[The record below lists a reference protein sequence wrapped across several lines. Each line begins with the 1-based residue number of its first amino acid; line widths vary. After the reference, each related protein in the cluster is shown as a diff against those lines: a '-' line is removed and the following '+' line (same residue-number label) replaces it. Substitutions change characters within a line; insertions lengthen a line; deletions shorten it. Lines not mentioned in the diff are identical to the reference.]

1 MDDVR
6 KRVQKRFPELNR
18 NQRALIQHL
27 LSHYEDFI
35 FLSVEEAANSL
46 GVHKSTLVRLAQK
59 LGYKGYP
66 EFRSALQDLYRR
78 EVSPS
83 PKLGR
88 ALAEVRSD
96 DLFKQLV
103 ETEIA
108 YLRESTS
115 TIRSEDI
122 RRAAELILGA
132 RRVFICG
139 RGPQGPLTELFAFRL
154 RRFHLDVYPVPE
166 EGRGILE
173 KLQLLTKDDVLVI
186 YSFLFIPQD
195 YLNAL
200 ALARE
205 VGCPTILITD
215 TIAKDMVRDA
225 AVVLA
230 ARRGPATIYHTNIV
244 PLAIQTAIVLQIAK
258 LRAPEVLK
266 HLERLQELRRRFG
279 YEYSFFSSQQ
289 GPQNFPPGRSRAEP
303 SD

>member
-1 MDDVR
+1 MEDVR
-6 KRVQKRFPELNR
+6 WRFQKKLVELNQ
-18 NQRALIQHL
+18 NQRILVQHL
-27 LSHYEDFI
+27 LDHYEDFI
-35 FLSVEEAANSL
+35 FLSVEEAAQIL

-66 EFRSALQDLYRR
+66 DFRYALQDLYKK
-78 EVSPS
+78 EVSPGR
-83 PKLGR
+83 KLGR
-88 ALAEVRSD
+88 TLAEVHPD
-96 DLFKQLV
+96 DLFKQVV
-103 ETEIA
+103 ETEIS
-108 YLRESTS
+108 YLEEATG
-115 TIRSEDI
+115 TIKNEDI
-122 RRAAELILGA
+122 HRAAELILGA

-200 ALARE
+200 ALARDM
-205 VGCPTILITD
+205 GCPTILITD
-215 TIAKDMVRDA
+215 PVAKDMVHDV

-258 LRAPEVLK
+258 LRSPEVLQR
-266 HLERLQELRRRFG
+266 LERLQELRRRFG
-279 YEYSFFSSQQ
+279 YEYSLLPYQQ
-289 GPQNFPPGRSRAEP
+289 RLPKGST
-303 SD
+303 D